1 MNLDDEKKAFHYA
14 VYDTVSRI
22 PHGNVTTYG
31 HIAYLIGR
39 PQNSRQVGSSLKHL
53 RYIRERL
60 NQEGAGLGEVPWW
73 RVVNSAGIISPR
85 NFGEFEQATLL
96 RGEGVVVLERHKMD
110 LEQYGWFP
118 DDVE

>member
-1 MNLDDEKKAFHYA
+1 M
-14 VYDTVSRI
+14 
-22 PHGNVTTYG
+22 
-31 HIAYLIGR
+31 
-39 PQNSRQVGSSLKHL
+39 
-53 RYIRERL
+53 
-60 NQEGAGLGEVPWW
+60 
-73 RVVNSAGIISPR
+73 NSAGIISPR